1 MKLDDDIEKLLDQY
15 ELLEEM
21 AGELENMNDEEI
33 DDGFV
38 SKLVNGEMKLPEGK
52 KRIAHDADE
61 NENLDVKSTYILQK
75 YEKNPDKVTKEST
88 KPGETPPASEG
99 IKKKKER
106 RRVTFS
112 SEEEVKVI
120 VPAQEVEE
128 APTIQIKFHHTPAKF
143 HPDPPK
149 ENISE
154 DEPKFA
160 HPGEIFKYISSIK
173 TPTETK
179 SILKSKASPKPK
191 KSISFKPSNEEEEE
205 EFESILRQQTVI
217 GDVIE
222 HKNDAMPKPLTE
234 VQTKS
239 QKVSKFKEMRT
250 KVK

>member
-1 MKLDDDIEKLLDQY
+1 
-15 ELLEEM
+15 M
-21 AGELENMNDEEI
+21 AGELDNLNENDI
-33 DDGFV
+33 DDDV
-38 SKLVNGEMKLPEGK
+38 LSKLISGEMKLPESK
-52 KRIAHDADE
+52 KRISHDA
-61 NENLDVKSTYILQK
+61 NESESLDVKSTYILQK
-75 YEKNPDKVTKEST
+75 YEKNPDKVTKEEAE
-88 KPGETPPASEG
+88 KAVPPSEPVKDALSSSEG
-99 IKKKKER
+99 TKKKKER

-112 SEEEVKVI
+112 STEEVKVI

-128 APTIQIKFHHTPAKF
+128 VPTIQIKFHHSPAKF

-160 HPGEIFKYISSIK
+160 HPGELYKFVSSIK
-173 TPTETK
+173 AQPETK
-179 SILKSKASPKPK
+179 SILKISKGSQKPK
-191 KSISFKPSNEEEEE
+191 KSISFKPSNDDEEE
-205 EFESILRQQTVI
+205 EFESILKQQTVI

-239 QKVSKFKEMRT
+239 KVSKFKEMRS